1 METKEVDTGCLNI
14 TVKQDL
20 IHILQE
26 TLAALKQQNTKLLR
40 EVSNHITHCASIFQ
54 NSEAIKTAIVI
65 YALFKIQ
72 DRGIVIND
80 GITDLLQEGLVQV
93 KNDNNKSYLNTLEN
107 IFKKISK
114 LDEKLDLY
122 MQQVINE
129 AKIKKGMKLYQHGI
143 SLAQTAELAGTT
155 LWDLMD
161 YMGKTKLNENVK
173 DNVDVKR
180 RLNYAR
186 ELFQ

>member
-1 METKEVDTGCLNI
+1 MGVNPNREFCLNI
-14 TVKQDL
+14 TVKEDL

-26 TLAALKQQNTKLLR
+26 AIAAIQQKNTRLLS

-54 NSEAIKTAIVI
+54 NPEAIKTAIVI

-72 DRGIVIND
+72 DRGITIND
-80 GITDLLQEGLVQV
+80 GIMDLLQDGLIQV
-93 KNDNNKSYLNTLEN
+93 KKDNNQAYLGTLEG

-114 LDEKLDLY
+114 MDEKLALY

-143 SLAQTAELAGTT
+143 SLAQTAELAETT

-161 YMGKTKLNENVK
+161 YVGKTKLNENVK
-173 DNVDVKR
+173 DVVDLKR
-180 RLNYAR
+180 RLAYAR
-186 ELFQ
+186 KLFQ